1 MIRIIKATR
10 YPSMRKL
17 VNIAIVILLI
27 VVLLGGGAAGYL
39 WYSTKQ
45 QVDQIVAL
53 AKPFAE
59 ISYGG
64 ITVSPTGSVGVSRLR
79 IMPNLVN
86 DSITIGAI
94 RLNAPNFVAL
104 LHTRWQLS
112 RNKLPEALSLTLQ
125 DVEPPLEGG
134 ILAASSVQDARSS
147 PLDHLEALGCG
158 PINVL
163 GGAEWREMGYDRFV
177 GNIEIGYRVDP
188 KSNML
193 NLRTDSVTRDWATLN
208 LDIGLALIKP
218 PESLMELATSFTP
231 KLAKLNFVLR
241 DDGFNQRRNNYCAAK
256 AGKTIPE
263 FLADHVR
270 LVFER
275 LRANGIVLG
284 PGLIAAYQR
293 YLNEGGALTLTAT
306 PPAPINPAELNEY
319 APADVIKLLGLKLK
333 VNETAVSDLTVD
345 WDAAKVAKA
354 LGMEPEP
361 EPETE
366 ASAGVVLQTPVVIQ
380 KTYHP
385 TPLGEL
391 DRHVGKIAKLRTTT
405 GAQYRGQLDAI
416 AEGIVRITVRK
427 SGGSVTLSLR
437 VGEITS
443 AEVYY

>member
-1 MIRIIKATR
+1 
-10 YPSMRKL
+10 MRKL
-17 VNIAIVILLI
+17 INIAIVIFI
-27 VVLLGGGAAGYL
+27 VVVLLGAAAAGYL
-39 WYSTKQ
+39 WYTTKR
-45 QVDQIVAL
+45 QVDQIVTM

-64 ITVSPTGSVGVSRLR
+64 IDVSPNGSVGVRRVR
-79 IMPNLVN
+79 IVPNSTN
-86 DSITIGAI
+86 DAITIGAI
-94 RLNAPNFVAL
+94 RLNAPNFMAL
-104 LHTRWQLS
+104 LHIRWQLS
-112 RNKLPEALSLTLQ
+112 RDQLPEALSLSFQ
-125 DVEPPLEGG
+125 EVELPLGG
-134 ILAASSVQDARSS
+134 SILSASSVQAARSS
-147 PLDHLEALGCG
+147 PLDNLEALGCG

-177 GNIEIGYRVDP
+177 GNIEIGYHVDRR
-188 KSNML
+188 NNVL
-193 NLRTDSVTRDWATLN
+193 NLRTDSATRDWATLN
-208 LDIGLALIKP
+208 LDIGFALTQP

-256 AGKTIPE
+256 AGKAVPE

-270 LVFER
+270 LVVER
-275 LRANGIVLG
+275 LRANGIVPG

-293 YLNEGGALTLTAT
+293 YLTEDGALTLTAT

-319 APADVIKLLGLKLK
+319 APADVVKLLGLTLK

-354 LGMEPEP
+354 LGVEPEPAPEP
-361 EPETE
+361 EPEASPE
-366 ASAGVVLQTPVVIQ
+366 APASQTAVVPQ

-385 TPLGEL
+385 TPVGEL
-391 DRHVGKIAKLRTTT
+391 NRHVGKIAKLRTTT

-427 SGGSVTLSLR
+427 SGGSATLSLR
-437 VGEITS
+437 ASEITA
-443 AEVYY
+443 AEVFY